1 MQILKE
7 EKWVISSNNCLFEV
21 LQQTSYGWIYW
32 KFVIYITKECW
43 NDEIVFIASL
53 WINVASLWA
62 NELFISLF
70 FCKNIPSEQISSFL
84 PFINEQFTW
93 SVLYTILPKH
103 IGQTLIDY
111 FSKHFKMFRL
121 INQLCRKYC
130 ETFSPFS
137 QKQIFCS

>member
-70 FCKNIPSEQISSFL
+70 FCKNVPVNKFPVSCHSLMNSL
-84 PFINEQFTW
+84 PEVFCTQFYQNILDKTPN
-93 SVLYTILPKH
+93 SVFFKDFTI
-103 IGQTLIDY
+103 
-111 FSKHFKMFRL
+111 FRL
-121 INQLCRKYC
+121 INQLCGMRQSIVRPSHLAHYNK
-130 ETFSPFS
+130 
-137 QKQIFCS
+137 